1 MIIRTRK
8 LSDKNIVE
16 LLRKLFSILP
26 DVSVQGF
33 YAGGASFQ
41 VSDLTE
47 FTKIPQKSNE
57 RLVESFSATRVSGPS
72 DAVHFA
78 RGITSL
84 QNQQQHQTNPFNR
97 FANRDVDAYFDELAL
112 FENPNRPHMTGYIA
126 FSSDEKLQI
135 SRGMGKFAAPIS
147 TSDPTTATALGQ
159 LLDQNLAD
167 LQRVS
172 IDFLERSAVSRE
184 QDEAA
189 YRQRETALEAKFA
202 RQNDDLET
210 QKAELESRRT
220 ELNDREPQHERRRL
234 REHLTERLQST
245 IAQPSEKT
253 VQRERFSHYLYLMA
267 ATVFVTLSASL
278 TLFQTPG
285 TGAGSPAFWM
295 LSIKSLLSGAAGAA
309 FAWAG
314 LSGLKTTAIADRDYE
329 QSIKRYAFDMDRA
342 SWVVETI
349 LQMNSSEKATVPDEW
364 LENVCRDLFVNK
376 ERDSKE
382 HRSLDAFAALFDATA
397 KARIGTNGIEFEVDR
412 KGARKLAHEA

>member
-16 LLRKLFSILP
+16 FLRTLFSILP
-26 DVSVQGF
+26 DVSVKGL
-33 YAGGASFQ
+33 YAGGVAFE
-41 VSDLTE
+41 VTDLTE
-47 FTKIPQKSNE
+47 LTKIPQKSNE
-57 RLVESFSATRVSGPS
+57 RLVESFSATRASGQS
-72 DAVHFA
+72 DAVQFA
-78 RGITSL
+78 RGITAL
-84 QNQQQHQTNPFNR
+84 TQTQHELVPFNR
-97 FANRDVDAYFDELAL
+97 FRNRDPDAYFDELAL
-112 FENPNRPHMTGYIA
+112 FENPNRPHMQGYTA
-126 FSSDEKLQI
+126 FSNNEKMQI
-135 SRGMGKFAAPIS
+135 SREMGKFAAPIF

-159 LLDQNLAD
+159 MLDQNLAD

-189 YRQRETALEAKFA
+189 YRQREEALEAKFS

-210 QKAELESRRT
+210 QKAELELRRT

-234 REHLTERLQST
+234 REHLTARLQST
-245 IAQPSEKT
+245 IAQPSKQT
-253 VQRERFSHYLYLMA
+253 GQRERFSHYLYLIA
-267 ATVFVTLSASL
+267 ATVFVILSAGL
-278 TLFQTPG
+278 TVFQTPG
-285 TGAGSPAFWM
+285 AGAGSAAFWT

-314 LSGLKTTAIADRDYE
+314 LSGLKATAIADRDYE

-342 SWVVETI
+342 SWIVETI
-349 LQMNSSEKATVPDEW
+349 LQMNTSEKATVPDEW

>member
-16 LLRKLFSILP
+16 FLRKLFSILP
-26 DVSVQGF
+26 DVSVQGY
-33 YAGGASFQ
+33 YAGAVNFQ

-47 FTKIPQKSNE
+47 LTKISQKSNE
-57 RLVESFSATRVSGPS
+57 RLIERFTATRASGQS
-72 DAVHFA
+72 DVVQFA
-78 RGITSL
+78 RGITAL
-84 QNQQQHQTNPFNR
+84 TQPQHQPIAFHR
-97 FANRDVDAYFDELAL
+97 FPNRDPDAYFDELAL
-112 FENPNRPHMTGYIA
+112 FENPNRPHMQGYTA
-126 FSSDEKLQI
+126 FSNNEKMQI
-135 SRGMGKFAAPIS
+135 SREMGKFAAPIF
-147 TSDPTTATALGQ
+147 TSDPTTANALGQ
-159 LLDQNLAD
+159 MLDQNLAD

-189 YRQRETALEAKFA
+189 YRQRETALEAKFS

-210 QKAELESRRT
+210 QKAELEARRT

-245 IAQPSEKT
+245 IAQPSEQT
-253 VQRERFSHYLYLMA
+253 GQRERFSHYLYLMA
-267 ATVFVTLSASL
+267 ATVFVILSASL
-278 TLFQTPG
+278 TLFQTPEAG
-285 TGAGSPAFWM
+285 TGSAAFWT

-314 LSGLKTTAIADRDYE
+314 LSGLKATAIADRDYE

-342 SWVVETI
+342 SWIVETI
-349 LQMNSSEKATVPDEW
+349 LQMNTSEKTTVPDEW

>member
-16 LLRKLFSILP
+16 FLRKLFSVLP
-26 DVSVQGF
+26 DVSVQGS
-33 YAGGASFQ
+33 YAGGVTFH
-41 VSDLTE
+41 VTDLTE
-47 FTKIPQKSNE
+47 LAEIPQKSNE
-57 RLVESFSATRVSGPS
+57 RLVERFTATRASGQS
-72 DAVHFA
+72 DTVQFA
-78 RGITSL
+78 RGITSAD
-84 QNQQQHQTNPFNR
+84 QSTQQSVPFHK
-97 FANRDVDAYFDELAL
+97 FTHRDPDAYFDELAL
-112 FENPNRPHMTGYIA
+112 FEHPSRSHMQGYTA
-126 FSSDEKLQI
+126 FSSNEKVQI
-135 SRGMGKFAAPIS
+135 SREIEKFAAPIS
-147 TSDPTTATALGQ
+147 TSDLTTAAALGQ
-159 LLDQNLAD
+159 ILDQNLAD

-172 IDFLERSAVSRE
+172 IEFLERSAVSRE

-189 YRQRETALEAKFA
+189 YRQREKSLEAKFS
-202 RQNDDLET
+202 RQRDDLEA
-210 QKAELESRRT
+210 QKAELELRRT

-245 IAQPSEKT
+245 IAQPSKERG
-253 VQRERFSHYLYLMA
+253 QRERFSHYLYLIA
-267 ATVFVTLSASL
+267 ATVFVSLSAGL
-278 TLFQTPG
+278 TIFQTPEAG
-285 TGAGSPAFWM
+285 TGSAAFWT

-314 LSGLKTTAIADRDYE
+314 LSGLKATAIADRDYE
-329 QSIKRYAFDMDRA
+329 QSNKRYAFDMDRA
-342 SWVVETI
+342 SWIVETI
-349 LQMNSSEKATVPDEW
+349 LQMNTSEKTTVPDEW